1 MPKTIIGLDIGSHSI
16 KAARLQGSIRSFEID
31 AFYEKIIP
39 RESEYPSEE
48 VIIDTLREMVSEGE
62 MGGYTFI
69 TSLPGNRLFARI
81 ISLPFTDEKKI
92 EQVVDFEVEG
102 DLPFPLEELVV
113 DYHILQKKEKESRIL
128 VSAVEK
134 EFFKN
139 YLSVLATAG
148 IDPRIVDIDSLALF
162 NLSQIITAG
171 NDKEKCLSI
180 IDFGASKTSICI
192 FNNGQVFFVRTIPLA
207 GDSITREVQKDF
219 GLSFAQAEEI
229 KLHNG
234 ELSQDEK
241 ERLSMIIRK
250 VVGQLLQEISQTF
263 YHFGEMNIKRVDE
276 VFICGGTSNL
286 LNLPEYL
293 TEKLGIEVKKLKVV
307 KEIPN
312 SLTRTSEL
320 DSISPQ
326 SIALALREVSR
337 ANVSQI
343 NFRKGE
349 FSFRKA
355 IKEIQGS
362 LIFTGV
368 MAFVILFLAS
378 FSFFSRYYQTNS
390 QYQELQKETNAI
402 FAETFPGEVKIVD
415 PVRQMQSKI
424 EEMERKIGYSSENA
438 EPILDFLQEIC
449 ERIPNEIKIDVED
462 LLIDFEQIRMK
473 GKTESIEAV
482 DIIKNELSKNERFKK
497 VEVKDTRRGID
508 ESIFNFQINISLV
521 EEKP

>member
-1 MPKTIIGLDIGSHSI
+1 
-16 KAARLQGSIRSFEID
+16 
-31 AFYEKIIP
+31 
-39 RESEYPSEE
+39 
-48 VIIDTLREMVSEGE
+48 
-62 MGGYTFI
+62 
-69 TSLPGNRLFARI
+69 
-81 ISLPFTDEKKI
+81 
-92 EQVVDFEVEG
+92 
-102 DLPFPLEELVV
+102 
-113 DYHILQKKEKESRIL
+113 
-128 VSAVEK
+128 
-134 EFFKN
+134 
-139 YLSVLATAG
+139 
-148 IDPRIVDIDSLALF
+148 
-162 NLSQIITAG
+162 
-171 NDKEKCLSI
+171 
-180 IDFGASKTSICI
+180 
-192 FNNGQVFFVRTIPLA
+192 
-207 GDSITREVQKDF
+207 
-219 GLSFAQAEEI
+219 
-229 KLHNG
+229 
-234 ELSQDEK
+234 
-241 ERLSMIIRK
+241 MIIRK

-521 EEKP
+521 EENP